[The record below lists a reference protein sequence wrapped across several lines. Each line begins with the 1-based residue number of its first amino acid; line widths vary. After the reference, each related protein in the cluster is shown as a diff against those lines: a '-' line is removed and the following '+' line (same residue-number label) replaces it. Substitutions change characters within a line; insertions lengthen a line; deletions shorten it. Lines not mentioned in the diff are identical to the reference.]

1 MDADQAGPSGLTVEA
16 AELPQRRM
24 GIGSNS
30 VDDRRHGGEE
40 HRPFDRLCHL
50 SHQSHGRGKPPER
63 WAMAAIAE
71 GNVTQLM
78 YDHPGHADTV

>member
-30 VDDRRHGGEE
+30 VDGRRHGGEE
-40 HRPFDRLCHL
+40 QRPFDRLCHL
-50 SHQSHGRGKPPER
+50 AHQSYGRGEPPER
-63 WAMAAIAE
+63 WAVAAIAE
-71 GNVTQLM
+71 RNVTQLM
-78 YDHPGHADTV
+78 YDNPGHAGGV